1 MAGSGQ
7 RGVDLL
13 ISVNIF
19 WMVTSIPLFYIS
31 TVRII
36 ESERDAKTMLI
47 TAAVGVFAS
56 LIK

>member
-19 WMVTSIPLFYIS
+19 WVVTSIPLFYIS